1 MTKKLFILLLIIVSA
16 TANAQIFKKSMF
28 AKKPLIN
35 LENFDKQRIHF
46 GFYLGVNN
54 YDFKFDKKFDGKDI
68 LVDSQTGFNVG
79 LIANLRIND
88 YIDLRFE
95 PGLNYGQRNLT
106 FPDMT
111 DPVDRLREVKSTYIH
126 FPLLAKFSSKRLG
139 NIKPYVIGGLSSS
152 LNLSSNAN
160 SPDDNSANR
169 FRMIKN
175 SNNYEL
181 GLGIDVY
188 FEYFKFSP
196 SIRGVFGMKNEIIPD
211 NDPNSPWTGNVASM
225 STRGIFINFAFH

>member
-1 MTKKLFILLLIIVSA
+1 MTKKLFIILLIIVSV
-16 TANAQIFKKSMF
+16 TANAQIFRKSMF
-28 AKKPLIN
+28 AKKPIVN

-46 GFYLGVNN
+46 GFYLGINN
-54 YDFKFDKKFDGKDI
+54 YDFKFDKKLDGQDI
-68 LVDSQTGFNVG
+68 MVDSQTGFNVG
-79 LIANLRIND
+79 LISNLRIND
-88 YIDLRFE
+88 YVDLRFE
-95 PGLNYGQRNLT
+95 PGLFYGQRNLT
-106 FPDMT
+106 FPNFT

-139 NIKPYVIGGLSSS
+139 NVKPYVIGGLSSS
-152 LNLSSNAN
+152 LNLSSNAK

-169 FRMIKN
+169 FRMIKT

-181 GLGIDVY
+181 GLGIDMY

-196 SIRGVFGMKNEIIPD
+196 SIRGVFGLKNEIIPD
-211 NDPNSPWTGNVASM
+211 NDPNSPWTGNIASM